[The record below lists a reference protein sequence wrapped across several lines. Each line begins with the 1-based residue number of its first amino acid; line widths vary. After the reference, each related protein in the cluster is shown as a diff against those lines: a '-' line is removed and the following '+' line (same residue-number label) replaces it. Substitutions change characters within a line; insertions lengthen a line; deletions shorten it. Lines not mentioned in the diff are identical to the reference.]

1 MTQILDNNPNSL
13 DLNLPGFGPDTV
25 YGRQG
30 ADTITSS
37 TQGGSLIYG
46 EEGNDSLIAKGAK
59 DTLYGGPD
67 EDILTSQQTLAYLDG
82 EAGADTLIAQATAT
96 LHGGAGDDYVQG
108 TGQGNTLLGD
118 GANDTIIGGA
128 VGTDTLIGGK
138 GNDVLGFLT
147 AKGQLNFSNNN
158 DFTLGTGNQGGNFMR
173 GDRDNDSL
181 YAINQRDTLLG
192 GKDNDTLLGAGSYS
206 YLSGD
211 EGNDVVFYNQ
221 NTTGNSAFG
230 SSVFL
235 LTYEKV
241 TLVGGAGN
249 DSIIGPI
256 GPGPLSGSKNL
267 IVGDAIDGTTPVGT
281 TPGTTAGND
290 TLVTYGKQD
299 TVLGGAGN
307 DLITSKTGT
316 GVNSSFVPLTTA
328 DYFGKNILDGGDGN
342 DTITAASITDT
353 MIGGAGNDSLG
364 GLFTSA
370 SGGDG
375 NDTINGTANG
385 TLPATLNGDNGNDY
399 LIGGRSAPNS
409 FGGGAGNDTI
419 FYGTT
424 SDQLIGDLSGD
435 DYISAT
441 NVNLSPPAFP
451 ATGSTPVL
459 IFDNTGNNFFLGSS
473 TVDSI
478 VGGAGNDFMFGDAQ
492 NDTLL
497 GADGNNTLAGGD
509 GNDNIVG
516 GSGNDSIIGGAG
528 SDGML
533 GGGGNDSF
541 VYGSPT
547 DGGFTNG
554 GNNAAN
560 GTNIDYIGDYNAAED
575 KLLINKAGFGI
586 NVQALALDVNFTNT
600 TLSINSPVVAYD
612 TNSGNVWFF
621 PVGFSA
627 SLPDP
632 TQPPKIIPSANDT
645 QLANLTNKPG
655 SIQASVQFF

>member
-1 MTQILDNNPNSL
+1 MTQTLDNNPNSL

-46 EEGNDSLIAKGAK
+46 EEGNDSLIAKGPK

-67 EDILTSQQTLAYLDG
+67 EDILRSLQTPAYLDG
-82 EAGADTLIAQATAT
+82 EAGADVLIAQATAT

-108 TGQGNTLLGD
+108 TAQANSLFGD
-118 GANDTIIGGA
+118 AANDTLIGGA
-128 VGTDTLIGGK
+128 VGTDTLYGGK
-138 GNDVLGFLT
+138 GNDVLGFFT
-147 AKGQLNFSNNN
+147 ANGGVNVPGYTALSPV
-158 DFTLGTGNQGGNFMR
+158 LGSGNQGSNFMR
-173 GDRDNDSL
+173 GDLGDDSL
-181 YAINQRDTLLG
+181 YAINQRDSLYG

-211 EGNDVVFYNQ
+211 EGNDAVLYNQ
-221 NTTGNSAFG
+221 NTTINAAG
-230 SSVFL
+230 STAL

-241 TLVGGAGN
+241 TLIGGAGD

-256 GPGPLSGSKNL
+256 GPITGSKNL
-267 IVGDAIDGTTPVGT
+267 IAGDAIDGTTPVGT
-281 TPGTTAGND
+281 TPGTTGGND

-307 DLITSKTGT
+307 DSITSQTAA
-316 GVNSSFVPLTTA
+316 GVNSDFVPLST
-328 DYFGKNILDGGDGN
+328 DGYFGKNILDGGDGN

-353 MIGGAGNDSLG
+353 MIGGTGNDALS

-375 NDTINGTANG
+375 NDTIDATANG
-385 TLPATLNGDNGNDY
+385 TLPATLDGGNGDDY
-399 LIGGRSAPNS
+399 LKGKIGLTGPNL
-409 FGGGAGNDTI
+409 FAGGAGNDTI

-424 SDQLIGDLSGD
+424 GDKLIGDLSGN

-441 NVNLSPPAFP
+441 SVSFS
-451 ATGSTPVL
+451 TGNSTPVVM
-459 IFDNTGNNFFLGSS
+459 FDNTGNNFFLGSS

-478 VGGAGNDFMFGDAQ
+478 VGGAGNDFLFGDVG

-516 GSGNDSIIGGAG
+516 GSGNDSIIGLSGSDGMSGGAG
-528 SDGML
+528 SD
-533 GGGGNDSF
+533 SF
-541 VYGSPT
+541 VYFSSADGANFATGS
-547 DGGFTNG
+547 TN
-554 GNNAAN
+554 
-560 GTNIDYIGDYNAAED
+560 TNPDFIGDYDPTVD
-575 KLLINKAGFGI
+575 KLLINTTGFSIGVGV
-586 NVQALALDVNFTNT
+586 NPAETNSLDVNFTQTSMITGNVA
-600 TLSINSPVVAYD
+600 VVAYD

-621 PVGFSA
+621 QNGFDA
-627 SLPDP
+627 ALTGGKIVP
-632 TQPPKIIPSANDT
+632 TAADT
-645 QLANLTNKPG
+645 LLANLTNKPA
-655 SIQASVQFF
+655 SIRNSVQFF